1 MMGGTKSAKGVIKM
15 IYELLGRGA
24 ENGRRLMELAAITN
38 LPPRTVRRHIQQERH
53 AGAPICTD
61 NKHGYYLPATEAERE
76 HCVRSM
82 RHRARE
88 IYATAAAIMKAEV
101 DNGQRQS

>member
-1 MMGGTKSAKGVIKM
+1 M